1 MYRNTS
7 STDLYQQYE
16 ARVDAAIRNYRW
28 AAQMQPV
35 ARTRRPAP
43 PGIGAWLA
51 TMRRRLE
58 QHLRPAEERSVA
70 EA

>member
-16 ARVDAAIRNYRW
+16 ARVDAAVRNYRRE
-28 AAQMQPV
+28 ARMQPV
-35 ARTRRPAP
+35 ARTRRTAR
-43 PGIGAWLA
+43 PGIGAWWS

-58 QHLRPAEERSVA
+58 RHLRPAEERSA
-70 EA
+70 A